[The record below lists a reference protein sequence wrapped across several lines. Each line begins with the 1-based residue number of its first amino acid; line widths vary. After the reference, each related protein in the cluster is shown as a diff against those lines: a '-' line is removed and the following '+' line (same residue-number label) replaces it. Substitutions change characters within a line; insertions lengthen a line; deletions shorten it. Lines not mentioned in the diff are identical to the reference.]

1 MEPQKYA
8 RWLGLIV
15 SVGICAGC
23 AAAYTPPPLSVAHP
37 AHPEAPA
44 APASP
49 RSTTLASRSGDMPAA
64 QPATAQHGGHATQ
77 ASSHQAK
84 PSVVGEGKIVAV
96 VPGSRQIVI
105 DHTEIPGFMGAMTMG
120 YKVDSPALLEGL
132 AAEDRIRFTI
142 DTAKQAIVKLEKLSK

>member
-1 MEPQKYA
+1 MKPQKYA

-15 SVGICAGC
+15 SLGIGAGC

-49 RSTTLASRSGDMPAA
+49 RSTTLASRPGDMPAA
-64 QPATAQHGGHATQ
+64 PPATAHHGGHGME
-77 ASSHQAK
+77 ASSRQAK
-84 PSVVGEGKIVAV
+84 SSAVGEGKVVAV

-105 DHTEIPGFMGAMTMG
+105 DHAEIR
-120 YKVDSPALLEGL
+120 DSWE
-132 AAEDRIRFTI
+132 R
-142 DTAKQAIVKLEKLSK
+142 